1 MSSESTASSATT
13 FSSAPATATATADD
27 LIVTDRSAPNTN
39 VDAIVGGVVGGLA
52 ALFLLG
58 GAIAAVVILRRRR
71 GTQPQPAVGAQS
83 ASVLMGA
90 GGDDG
95 FDSVSE

>member
-52 ALFLLG
+52 ALFCWAVRLL
-58 GAIAAVVILRRRR
+58 L
-71 GTQPQPAVGAQS
+71 
-83 ASVLMGA
+83 L
-90 GGDDG
+90 
-95 FDSVSE
+95 

>member
-1 MSSESTASSATT
+1 MSFEPTRESSATT

-71 GTQPQPAVGAQS
+71 GTQPAVGAQS